1 MYNPAMLKKGD
12 KEIFGLIEQEAARQ
26 REEINL
32 IPSENITSAA
42 GREAVGSV
50 LMHKY
55 SEGNVGKRYYQ
66 GNKFIDEIEQIAID
80 RAAKLF
86 GIPADWGVNVQA
98 LSGSNANLA
107 ALLAVLQPGDT
118 ILSMYLPDGGH
129 LSHGW
134 SYEPDAQVD
143 PETSVYLQGSNK
155 VHVVSKLFNVVQ
167 YKTDPET
174 NLLDYAAISEIA
186 QEHKPKMI
194 ITGGTAYPREIDYKK
209 MRDIADSVGAMYLA
223 DIAHEAGLVAAGVLD
238 SPVGV
243 ADIVTMTTH
252 KTLRAA
258 RGAII
263 LAPQDIIKKVNKA
276 ILPGLQGGPF
286 NNNIAGIAVGLREA
300 MQPEFKDYARQVLKN
315 AQVLAAELLKHG
327 FKLITGGTDKH
338 LVLIDVT
345 PLGMSGKE
353 AAEKLE
359 RAGIIVNMNT
369 IPGETRPPS
378 NPSGIRLGT
387 PLVTTQ
393 GLREDDMT
401 DIAKQIK
408 TVLLSS
414 SPH

>member
-315 AQVLAAELLKHG
+315 AHVLAAELLKHG

-393 GLREDDMT
+393 GMREDDMK
-401 DIAKQIK
+401 DIAKKIASIL
-408 TVLLSS
+408 V
-414 SPH
+414 HI